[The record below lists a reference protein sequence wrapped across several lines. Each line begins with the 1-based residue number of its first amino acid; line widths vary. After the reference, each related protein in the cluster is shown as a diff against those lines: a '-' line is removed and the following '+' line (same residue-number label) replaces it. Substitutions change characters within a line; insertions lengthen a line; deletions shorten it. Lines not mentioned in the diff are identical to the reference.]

1 MSHMVT
7 SSRLF
12 RNVWAILYMVNSLLL
27 SQVVAKIPVPSA
39 CRLFRRG
46 HPSEVQPV
54 ILLLRMPCEVMR
66 KGNVYVHKYL
76 RWQSAV

>member
-1 MSHMVT
+1 MALPLAT
-7 SSRLF
+7 SSHL

-27 SQVVAKIPVPSA
+27 SKVVVKISIPSA
-39 CRLFRRG
+39 CRSFRRG

-54 ILLLRMPCEVMR
+54 IILLRMPCEAMR

-76 RWQSAV
+76 RW